1 MFTCLSRYPLFITFP
16 LISTADSDV
25 SDFTLPLFFK
35 LSACKQS
42 VNTNMLWVN
51 YCTAG
56 SINGFKIKNL
66 CAMLSVRRW
75 RSVHQDFLVL
85 TKLYSAVESSMNCS
99 PRPAVRR
106 ASTLLRPTVRRQPSS
121 SRAEASVTASTR
133 VRVSC
138 MNTSQSTTAEPAGT
152 SHLYMTCLCF
162 TMNFKQLVPL

>member
-1 MFTCLSRYPLFITFP
+1 
-16 LISTADSDV
+16 
-25 SDFTLPLFFK
+25 
-35 LSACKQS
+35 
-42 VNTNMLWVN
+42 
-51 YCTAG
+51 
-56 SINGFKIKNL
+56 
-66 CAMLSVRRW
+66 MLSVRRW

-138 MNTSQSTTAEPAGT
+138 MNTSQSTTAEPART

-162 TMNFKQLVPL
+162 TMNFKQLVPLWIPIISAAHKVAKKLPSMKTNLNLLDLHQIELTHRLIVMFFIKIHAFPWEMYENV